1 MFDTI
6 TDIFTDAF
14 VLLPLLIVFVV
25 VVGLISW
32 AVNFFSHDRSAARAK
47 FLVK

>member
-6 TDIFTDAF
+6 TDICADAF

-25 VVGLISW
+25 VIGLISW
-32 AVNFFSHDRSAARAK
+32 RLTSFSPTAARPEPNS
-47 FLVK
+47 